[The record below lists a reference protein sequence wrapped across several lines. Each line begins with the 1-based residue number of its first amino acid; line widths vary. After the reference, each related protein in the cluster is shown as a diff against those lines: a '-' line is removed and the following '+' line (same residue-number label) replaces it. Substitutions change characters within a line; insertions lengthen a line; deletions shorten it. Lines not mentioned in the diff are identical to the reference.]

1 MDSLIKQYEKR
12 IFGFLIQY
20 VKIPEEAE
28 DMTQEILIKLWQNK
42 ERISSIDDQEAY
54 ILAMTR
60 NYVRDHFKK
69 MSRERIYLQEVVD
82 HLPVQD
88 DSAFTIIKRKELETN
103 IEAVI
108 LELPPRQQEVY
119 HLFYKQGKSMVEIAK
134 ELKISPHTVKN
145 HRAQALKF
153 IQSRINPEMFLSVM
167 ILFGVLL
174 ES

>member
-1 MDSLIKQYEKR
+1 MDKMVSQYRSR
-12 IFGFLIQY
+12 IFGFILKY

-42 ERISSIDDQEAY
+42 EKITAVKDQDSY

-69 MSRERIYLQEVVD
+69 MSREKLYLQEVID

-88 DSAFTIIKRKELETN
+88 DSAFMIIKRKELETN

-119 HLFYKQGKSMVEIAK
+119 HLFYKKGKSLVEIAK

-153 IQSRINPEMFLSVM
+153 IQSRINPEMFLSGL
-167 ILFGVLL
+167 ILLDILL
-174 ES
+174 NP

>member
-1 MDSLIKQYEKR
+1 MDKMVSQYRSR
-12 IFGFLIQY
+12 IFGFILKY

-42 ERISSIDDQEAY
+42 EKITAVKDQDSY

-69 MSRERIYLQEVVD
+69 MSREKLYLQEVID

-88 DSAFTIIKRKELETN
+88 DSAFMIIKRKELETN

-119 HLFYKQGKSMVEIAK
+119 HLFYKKGKSIVEIAK
-134 ELKISPHTVKN
+134 ELKVTPHTDKT
-145 HRAQALKF
+145 HESQRLKF
-153 IQSRINPEMFLSVM
+153 IQSRINPEMFLSGF
-167 ILFGVLL
+167 ILLDILL
-174 ES
+174 NP

>member
-1 MDSLIKQYEKR
+1 MVSLVKQYEKR
-12 IFGFLIQY
+12 IYGFLIQY

-42 ERISSIDDQEAY
+42 ERIYSIDDQEAY

-60 NYVRDHFKK
+60 NYIRDHFKK
-69 MSRERIYLQEVVD
+69 MSREKIYFQEVVD

-88 DSAFTIIKRKELETN
+88 DSAFMIIKRKELESN
-103 IEAVI
+103 IEAII

-119 HLFYKQGKSMVEIAK
+119 HLFYKKGKTLVEIAK

-153 IQSRINPEMFLSVM
+153 IQSRINPEMFLSGL
-167 ILFGVLL
+167 ILLDILL
-174 ES
+174 NP

>member
-1 MDSLIKQYEKR
+1 MVSQYRSR
-12 IFGFLIQY
+12 IFGFILKY

-28 DMTQEILIKLWQNK
+28 DMTQEILIKLWHNK
-42 ERISSIDDQEAY
+42 ERIYSIDDQEVY

-60 NYVRDHFKK
+60 NYIRDHFKK
-69 MSRERIYLQEVVD
+69 MSREKIYLQEVVD

-88 DSAFTIIKRKELETN
+88 DSAFMIIKRKELETN

-119 HLFYKQGKSMVEIAK
+119 HLFYKKGKSLVEIAK

-145 HRAQALKF
+145 HRTQALKF
-153 IQSRINPEMFLSVM
+153 IRSRVNPELFLSGL
-167 ILFGVLL
+167 IFISLLLFL
-174 ES
+174 